1 MLRSRLGD
9 DAFFSGIRDYYEAHK
24 HSTAT
29 SEDLRRALEKAS
41 GKDLQQFFARW
52 VYDRGH
58 PQYDVQWQ
66 WVTKGRTVSVTLT
79 QVQSTNAFLDPVQLS
94 IVTGNGRRDITVTP
108 TGKVASQTVQLNQA
122 PLRIE
127 VDPRNQ
133 LLKEVR

>member
-1 MLRSRLGD
+1 
-9 DAFFSGIRDYYEAHK
+9 
-24 HSTAT
+24 
-29 SEDLRRALEKAS
+29 
-41 GKDLQQFFARW
+41 
-52 VYDRGH
+52 
-58 PQYDVQWQ
+58 
-66 WVTKGRTVSVTLT
+66 VSVTLT